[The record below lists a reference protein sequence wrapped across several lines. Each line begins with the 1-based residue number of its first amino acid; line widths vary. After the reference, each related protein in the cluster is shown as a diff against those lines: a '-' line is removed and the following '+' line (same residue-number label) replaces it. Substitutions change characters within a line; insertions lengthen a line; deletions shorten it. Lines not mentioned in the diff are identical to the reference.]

1 MVQGARHILAA
12 ALLFSL
18 MSLFVKLA
26 GQRLSSLEIV
36 LVRSVVTLALS
47 SFLLYRRKI
56 PFWGTHRRLL
66 ALRGVF
72 GFVALSCFFYSVTQL
87 PLAEATVIQ
96 FTNPVFTALFAAFF
110 LGEKTTRR
118 LWLSIAL
125 SLGGV
130 LAITRPAIL
139 FGAASAA
146 TVHIPPAVV
155 ALGLGGAIATGI
167 AYVLVRKLARLENE
181 MVIVFYF
188 PLVAVPASF
197 LLLEEWVPPTPQ
209 EWLLLVGT
217 GVTAQWGQIYL
228 TRGMQELAAAKAT
241 VVLYSQL
248 VFASLWGLLFLAQ
261 PPGWL
266 TLAGAALVLAGS
278 LLTARKTAPQPA
290 PAVETTALSP

>member
-1 MVQGARHILAA
+1 MVDGARHILAA

-26 GQRLSSLEIV
+26 GQRLSSHEIV
-36 LVRSVVTLALS
+36 LVRSLITLALS
-47 SFLLYRRKI
+47 AFLLYRRRI
-56 PFWGTHRRLL
+56 PFWGEHRLL
-66 ALRGVF
+66 LTLRGVF
-72 GFVALSCFFYSVTQL
+72 GFAALSCFFYSVTQL

-110 LGEKTTRR
+110 LGEKTSRK
-118 LWLSIAL
+118 LWLSILL

-130 LAITRPAIL
+130 LAITRPAFL
-139 FGAASAA
+139 FGAAGL
-146 TVHIPPAVV
+146 IPPHVV
-155 ALGLGGAIATGI
+155 AIGLGGAMATGI

-188 PLVAVPASF
+188 PLIAVPGSF
-197 LLLEEWVPPTPQ
+197 LLMKEWIAPTPQ
-209 EWLLLVGT
+209 EWLLLLGT
-217 GVTAQWGQIYL
+217 GLTAQWGQIYL
-228 TRGMQELAAAKAT
+228 TRGMQQLAAAKAT

-278 LLTARKTAPQPA
+278 LLTARKPA
-290 PAVETTALSP
+290 PPAPEPELSP